1 MQRRVLD
8 WFLLTK
14 PLDEARAALAA
25 AEKRSGVHLQ
35 QAQLVAEVMK
45 RVAEPSETLPPGN
58 PTAVIVALGREAM
71 TSILAAQNE
80 PAPPRSEGESAAAPA
95 VDAGG
100 AAWLAGALDRGPQEV
115 LIAGAGDA
123 AGFAVVK
130 EDLVAPLP
138 APRATATPEDER
150 RATRVRSFVETL
162 LWNADA
168 PRRRV
173 DRLLVLRFGR
183 LALAVIAVALIALGV
198 YKLTEGGNLA
208 AGKPLK
214 TSSSWPGCASD
225 PTCDGQLLFHTV
237 DENKPW
243 AEVDLQK
250 VQSIHLVEV
259 KNRPDCCAERI
270 TPLVV
275 EVSTDGQQWTEVG
288 RKTEEFATWTL
299 KFPSRPAR
307 YVKLHIDRR
316 STFHIKD
323 LIVQ

>member
-14 PLDEARAALAA
+14 PLEEARAALDA
-25 AEKRSGVHLQ
+25 AEKKSGVHLQ

-45 RVAEPSETLPPGN
+45 RVAEPAETLPPGN
-58 PTAVIVALGREAM
+58 PAAVIIALGREAM
-71 TSILAAQNE
+71 ASILAAQNE
-80 PAPPRSEGESAAAPA
+80 PAGPASEGAVPAAASESS
-95 VDAGG
+95 G
-100 AAWLAGALDRGPQEV
+100 AAWLAGALDRAPQDV
-115 LIAGAGDA
+115 LVAGAGDPTGLA
-123 AGFAVVK
+123 AVK
-130 EDLVAPLP
+130 EALVAPLP
-138 APRATATPEDER
+138 APRAAATPEDER
-150 RATRVRSFVETL
+150 RAARVRSFVDTL

-168 PRRRV
+168 PRRKV

-183 LALAVIAVALIALGV
+183 LALAVVVVALIVVGV
-198 YKLTEGGNLA
+198 SRLVGGTNLA
-208 AGKPLK
+208 AGKPIK

-225 PTCDGQLLFHTV
+225 PACDGLLLFHTV
-237 DENKPW
+237 EENRPW

-250 VQSIHLVEV
+250 IQNIHRVEV
-259 KNRPDCCAERI
+259 KNRPDCCADRI
-270 TPLVV
+270 VPLVV

-288 RKTEEFATWTL
+288 RKNEEFATWTL

-316 STFHIKD
+316 STFHIKE

>member
-14 PLDEARAALAA
+14 PLEEARAALAA
-25 AEKRSGVHLQ
+25 AEKRSGLHLQ

-45 RVAEPSETLPPGN
+45 RVAEPAETLPPGN
-58 PTAVIVALGREAM
+58 PAAIIIALAREALA
-71 TSILAAQNE
+71 SILAAQNE
-80 PAPPRSEGESAAAPA
+80 PAAPSSDVELPPVAPESSS
-95 VDAGG
+95 AG
-100 AAWLAGALDRGPQEV
+100 WLAGALDRAPQDV
-115 LIAGAGDA
+115 LVAGAGDSTGLA
-123 AGFAVVK
+123 AVK
-130 EDLVAPLP
+130 EALVAPLP
-138 APRATATPEDER
+138 APRATATPEEER
-150 RATRVRSFVETL
+150 RASRVRSFVDTL

-168 PRRRV
+168 PRRKV
-173 DRLLVLRFGR
+173 DRLLVLRFCR
-183 LALAVIAVALIALGV
+183 LALVVVALVLIVLGISR
-198 YKLTEGGNLA
+198 LTLGTNLA
-208 AGKPLK
+208 AGKPIK

-225 PTCDGQLLFHTV
+225 PACDGLLLFHTV
-237 DENKPW
+237 DENRPW

-250 VQSIHLVEV
+250 VQNIHRVEV
-259 KNRPDCCAERI
+259 KNRPDCCADRVV
-270 TPLVV
+270 PLVV

-288 RKTEEFATWTL
+288 RKNEEFATWSL